1 MENSTSYLLAAT
13 NNFHASYTKSVNLSF
28 NYKAMDYLYKFKFK
42 VNAKIKPINLNSR
55 KTSKPFL
62 SSDTYYA
69 LCNFAINSNSDLD
82 NLINQCRHYDLVYI
96 QGHLV
101 EKLKKQIDK
110 IIPNSLNK
118 LIIMESDT
126 LQVAQEL
133 KPLLTLTKS
142 IYSNNLIGKVDCIFP
157 LPLGLERQ
165 CYKSAGVL
173 KDFRKPYINKVEKR
187 PITFLVAWNDATN
200 LNRSIYRDMFK
211 KSDKSLIINSR
222 ISPKVVHNL
231 MRKTLFVPS
240 PAGNGL
246 DCHRTWEA
254 LYLGAIPVVLE
265 KEYCGDKNWPVL
277 VINSWQD
284 LLNKNTLELNKL
296 YKEKSLK
303 YSEVIDFSNHILRKL
318 VANNG

>member
-1 MENSTSYLLAAT
+1 
-13 NNFHASYTKSVNLSF
+13 
-28 NYKAMDYLYKFKFK
+28 MDYFYKLKFK
-42 VNAKIKPINLNSR
+42 VNAIIKPRNLHSR

-69 LCNFAINSNSDLD
+69 LCNFRIDSNTDLD
-82 NLINQCRHYDLVYI
+82 NLITQRKKYDLVYI

-101 EKLKKQIDK
+101 KNMKKQIDK
-110 IIPNSLNK
+110 IIPNSVNK

-126 LQVAQEL
+126 PQIAQEL
-133 KPLLTLTKS
+133 KTLLTIAKA
-142 IYSNNLIGKVDCIFP
+142 IYSNNLIGKDDHIFP

-165 CYKSAGVL
+165 CYKSSGVL

-187 PITFLVAWNDATN
+187 PITFLVAWNDETN
-200 LNRSIYRDMFK
+200 SNRSIYRGMFK
-211 KSDKSLIINSR
+211 KSDKSLVINSR
-222 ISPKVVHNL
+222 ISPRVVHNL

-265 KEYCGDKNWPVL
+265 KEFCGDENWPVL
-277 VINSWQD
+277 VVNSWQD
-284 LLNKNTLELNKL
+284 LLNKNTFELNAL
-296 YKEKSLK
+296 YQERSLK
-303 YSEVIDFSNHILRKL
+303 YSEAIDFSNHILNKL

>member
-1 MENSTSYLLAAT
+1 
-13 NNFHASYTKSVNLSF
+13 
-28 NYKAMDYLYKFKFK
+28 MDYFHKLNFK
-42 VNAKIKPINLNSR
+42 VNEIIKPRNLNSR

-62 SSDTYYA
+62 SSDTYYD
-69 LCNFAINSNSDLD
+69 LCNFTIDSNTDLD
-82 NLINQCRHYDLVYI
+82 NLITQRKKYDLVYI

-101 EKLKKQIDK
+101 EKMKKQIDK
-110 IIPNSLNK
+110 IIPNSVNK

-126 LQVAQEL
+126 LQIAQDL
-133 KPLLTLTKS
+133 KTLLTIAKS
-142 IYSNNLIGKVDCIFP
+142 IFSNNLIGQEDRIFP

-187 PITFLVAWNDATN
+187 PITFLVAWNDETN
-200 LNRSIYRDMFK
+200 SNRSIYKSMFK
-211 KSDKSLIINSR
+211 KSDKSLVINSR

-254 LYLGAIPVVLE
+254 LYLGAIPVVL
-265 KEYCGDKNWPVL
+265 KEEFCGEENWPVL
-277 VINSWQD
+277 VVNSWQD
-284 LLNKNTLELNKL
+284 LIGKNTLELNML
-296 YKEKSLK
+296 YEEKSLK
-303 YSEVIDFSNHILRKL
+303 FSESIDFSNQILSKL
-318 VANNG
+318 VADDG